1 MIFYRLILIVMLVFF
16 SGCFSPL
23 KQIKDPT
30 KPLER
35 ESFSILPPVGEGWRY
50 VEQEQANGFILTFSK
65 PGLSPSHTVTT
76 VIVEYQGNINF
87 SSPEYFLNY
96 IREMKEGDINS
107 WHYNIIRREWVL
119 DDRFGEYSVH
129 YYTVFEEQDVYSMKP
144 KEFFL
149 TKIYGYAIKHPY
161 FNNLIIDILYTEQG
175 NRAEVNPQFEQQAL
189 KFIEGLHLKKVN
201 K

>member
-1 MIFYRLILIVMLVFF
+1 MTIDRLTLILMLIFL
-16 SGCFSPL
+16 SACFSPL
-23 KQIKDPT
+23 KEIKDPDEPI
-30 KPLER
+30 KR
-35 ESFSILPPVGEGWRY
+35 ESFLILPPSGEGWRY
-50 VEQEQANGFILTFSK
+50 IEQEQANGFILTFSK
-65 PGLSPSHTVTT
+65 PGLSPSHTVTGI
-76 VIVEYQGNINF
+76 VVEYQGNIDF
-87 SSPEYFLNY
+87 SSPDYFLDY

-129 YYTVFEEQDVYSMKP
+129 YHTVFEEQDIYSMKP

-161 FNNLIIDILYTEQG
+161 VKNLIIDILYTEHG
-175 NRAEVNPQFEQQAL
+175 KPAEVNPQFEQQAL
-189 KFIEGLHLKKVN
+189 KFIEGLHLKKS